1 MKMMLRFGLLAA
13 IACML
18 LLGAGC
24 SSKTVV
30 APTVDNGEG
39 LVDTTLPTLTGEAIR
54 AADELTNAKIYF
66 EYDKFDIK
74 DESRRVLARKAE
86 LLKQFPQIKV
96 SIQGHCDER
105 GTEEY
110 NLALGER
117 RARAAHEFLVYSGVN
132 PTQMEMISF
141 GKLRPVV
148 EGGSESA
155 WAQNRRDEFIVLNP
169 RGK

>member
-1 MKMMLRFGLLAA
+1 MKMVVRLGMFTVM
-13 IACML
+13 ACML

-24 SSKTVV
+24 ADKKIEPV
-30 APTVDNGEG
+30 PTGEG
-39 LVDTTLPTLTGEAIR
+39 IIDASLPTLTGEALR
-54 AADELTNAKIYF
+54 AADEITDAKIYF

-74 DESRRVLARKAE
+74 VESQRVLARKAE
-86 LLKQFPQIKV
+86 LLKQYPQIKV

-117 RARAAHEFLVYSGVN
+117 RARAAHDFLVYSGVN

-148 EGGSESA
+148 MGTSESA